1 MSPLLA
7 LALAAAF
14 SAAAWRA
21 GALTAPG
28 ALAATLVGGGV
39 LTGAGW
45 SGAAALTAFFVS
57 SSLVSRIDPPAR
69 PAGDAKG
76 NRRDHRQVFANG
88 GPAALG
94 SLAAHGEPSLALWI
108 ATASLAAAAADTWA
122 TSVGAW
128 SRTSPRHLLTWQ
140 PVPAGTSGGVTGLGC
155 LGALVGALIVAAS
168 GALVGHDSR
177 LWTAAAIGFGG
188 MIVDSALGAAAQ
200 GHFRCPSCGEPSEW
214 PVHRCGRATSL
225 EGGWRWLDN
234 DGVNA
239 VATALAALAGGACWA
254 WLSAAFR

>member
-1 MSPLLA
+1 MAPLPAIVLA
-7 LALAAAF
+7 ALAAA
-14 SAAAWRA
+14 AAWAA
-21 GALTAPG
+21 GSLT
-28 ALAATLVGGGV
+28 V
-39 LTGAGW
+39 
-45 SGAAALTAFFVS
+45 SGAAAAALVGIGILGGSGWPGAAALAAFFVS
-57 SSLVSRIDPPAR
+57 SNIVSRLGPMR
-69 PAGDAKG
+69 PVTGDAKG
-76 NRRDHRQVFANG
+76 DRRDYRQVLANG

-94 SLAAHGEPSLALWI
+94 ALVGRHDPSLASWLV
-108 ATASLAAAAADTWA
+108 TASLAAAAADTWA